1 MKYEYCLQKPRA
13 DKNRLNGQFFTVN
26 RPRKRDNFELAVY
39 FTSLV
44 AF

>member
-13 DKNRLNGQFFTVN
+13 DKNGLNGK
-26 RPRKRDNFELAVY
+26 KRDNFELAMY